1 MQANSFTLES
11 AREHEAHLL
20 KLADPV
26 KVLPPRRLM
35 RRRRH
40 AWILRRLRGQAVR
53 AALDGGA

>member
-20 KLADPV
+20 RLAAPIRV
-26 KVLPPRRLM
+26 VPPRRLTQ
-35 RRRRH
+35 RRRRV
-40 AWILRRLRGQAVR
+40 WILRRLRGQAVS